1 MSELVQPDFAPVLT
15 LIRQAQSRALRNVNH
30 ELIELYW
37 SIGQYLNQK
46 TESDGWGRG
55 TVRQLAEWLAR
66 QDTGMRGFSSS
77 NLWRMGQL
85 YDTYHA
91 SPKLAALLRD

>member
-15 LIRQAQSRALRNVNH
+15 LIRQAQSRALRSVNH

-46 TESDGWGRG
+46 TESDG
-55 TVRQLAEWLAR
+55 
-66 QDTGMRGFSSS
+66 
-77 NLWRMGQL
+77 
-85 YDTYHA
+85 
-91 SPKLAALLRD
+91 